1 MLTVITAQVGFWIV
15 LATVLM
21 TIGSYIL
28 LTKQNSSSNSENSKQ
43 IRVLGEK
50 MDKIGNSVEI
60 NQVKTELRLEHLND
74 KTNKIEHDTA
84 ATRAQLSML
93 SEAIT
98 KIKVRQNLRE

>member
-50 MDKIGNSVEI
+50 MDRIGNSVEI

-74 KTNKIEHDTA
+74 KTNKIENDTA